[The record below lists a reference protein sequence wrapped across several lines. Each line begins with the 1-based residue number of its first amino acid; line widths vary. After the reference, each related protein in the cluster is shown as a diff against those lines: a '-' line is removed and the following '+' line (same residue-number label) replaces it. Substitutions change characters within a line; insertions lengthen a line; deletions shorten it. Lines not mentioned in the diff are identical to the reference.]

1 MISRSE
7 WIMPA
12 ECVRWN
18 AALCYELGLEQ
29 DFWIIAERDRRR
41 LSRRQRMA
49 MTLMIMKLRIR
60 YIWGRE
66 QIMPAF
72 KMKAGSTVQTYYE
85 RGEVLI
91 KYCPELERC
100 FTKLEGDQA
109 VEFMMDYWGELFAE
123 LFEIPIG
130 VSAE

>member
-29 DFWIIAERDRRR
+29 DFWVIAERDRHR
-41 LSRRQRMA
+41 L
-49 MTLMIMKLRIR
+49 KLRIR

>member
-1 MISRSE
+1 
-7 WIMPA
+7 
-12 ECVRWN
+12 
-18 AALCYELGLEQ
+18 
-29 DFWIIAERDRRR
+29 
-41 LSRRQRMA
+41 MA

-60 YIWGRE
+60 YLWGRE
-66 QIMPAF
+66 QIGPAF

-130 VSAE
+130 VSTE